1 MSNKVLEEWIKKC
14 SDFLEVKGQIQ
25 CHEFLFLVANC
36 ISRTKFVIKL
46 IQKFK
51 ENICIV

>member
-25 CHEFLFLVANC
+25 CHEFIFLVANC
-36 ISRTKFVIKL
+36 ISRTKFVINLVKKL
-46 IQKFK
+46 K
-51 ENICIV
+51 